1 MKVHVLVVK
10 KLSSMFESVIWS
22 EAVEDGSTKVQ
33 VIIPR
38 KLFTEAEIKDI
49 KKDKT
54 LLQKNIFKGDSEY
67 VNLGSIE
74 AYTLKGLSFD
84 NFRIEMFDKEIS
96 HDDLITGKIEDYSN
110 VVSALVVYK
119 KDTKELV
126 WAEGTEVDGYDYHQ
140 MTLPINLFSDK
151 DIADL
156 KERNSFVKFNEKSIY
171 FGECEAKDFYDD
183 SLESVFIGKVSFK
196 I

>member
-10 KLSSMFESVIWS
+10 KLSSMFDSVIWS
-22 EAVEDGSTKVQ
+22 EAVEDDNTEVQ

-38 KLFTEAEIKDI
+38 SLFTEAEIKDI

-54 LLQKNIFKGDSEY
+54 LLPKHIFKGNSEH
-67 VNLGSIE
+67 VNLGDNKASL
-74 AYTLKGLSFD
+74 LKGLSFD
-84 NFRIEMFDKEIS
+84 NFKIEMFDKEIS
-96 HDDLITGKIEDYSN
+96 HDDFITSKIEDYSK

-126 WAEGTEVDGYDYHQ
+126 WAEGTEIDGYDYHQ
-140 MTLPINLFSDK
+140 MTLPNSLFSDK
-151 DIADL
+151 DIAKL
-156 KERNSFVKFNEKSIY
+156 KEENTNIEFNENSVY
-171 FGECEAKDFYDD
+171 FGNCEAKDFYND
-183 SLESVFIGKVSFK
+183 SLESVFIGKVFFN